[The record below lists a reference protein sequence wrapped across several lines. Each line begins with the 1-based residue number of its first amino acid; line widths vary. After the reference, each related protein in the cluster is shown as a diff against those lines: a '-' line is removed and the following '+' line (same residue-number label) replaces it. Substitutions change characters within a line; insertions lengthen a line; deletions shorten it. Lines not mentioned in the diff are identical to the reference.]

1 MAYPYSQIIKAP
13 PSTPI
18 KVIPTLIHPLNP
30 PPVPT
35 ASFIAPPLCVLV
47 ELAVVL
53 LAGLVK
59 VALPLEEDG
68 VDDGVGKESDSD
80 VLARLQNCCE
90 SCSAEES

>member
-1 MAYPYSQIIKAP
+1 VVCPHNQIIKAP

-18 KVIPTLIHPLNP
+18 KAILTLIHPLNP

-59 VALPLEEDG
+59 VALPLEDG
-68 VDDGVGKESDSD
+68 VDEGVGKESDVD